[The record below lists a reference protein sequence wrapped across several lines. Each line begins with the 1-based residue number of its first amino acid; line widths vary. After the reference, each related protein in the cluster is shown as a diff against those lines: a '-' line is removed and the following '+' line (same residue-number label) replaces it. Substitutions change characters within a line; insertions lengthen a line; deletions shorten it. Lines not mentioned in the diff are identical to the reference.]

1 MSFMDIETPS
11 VLIDLNIV
19 EANID
24 KYQSYCNK
32 KGINLRPHIK
42 THKIPELANLQL
54 QAGAIGVT
62 CQKIS
67 EAEAMISEGGID
79 DILITFNIFGQ
90 KKLDRLRIL
99 SDKVKLSVVADNI
112 QCIKGLSD
120 TFKNQKSKLTVL
132 VECDTGAL
140 RCGVVTPREACK
152 LAKKISSLPGLSFGG
167 LMTYPPISQSEKIN
181 NFLRKAKDLIEAS
194 GIPVPIISI
203 GGSPNMWEVEKI
215 PLGTEYRIGT
225 YIYNDRSL
233 MERGTCLESDC
244 GLTVLATVISTPEPH
259 RAVIDAGSKVLTS
272 DLFGLKG
279 HGYIIG
285 FPKLSISNL
294 SEEHGCII
302 GTGETGLKIG
312 QKVRII
318 PNHACV
324 VSNMMDE
331 VMFIRGNTF
340 VKKQPVVARG
350 QVL

>member
-1 MSFMDIETPS
+1 MDIETPS

-67 EAEAMISEGGID
+67 EAEAMISEGGIN

-90 KKLDRLRIL
+90 KKLDHLRIL

-233 MERGTCLESDC
+233 IERGTCLKSDC
-244 GLTVLATVISTPEPH
+244 GLTILATVISTPEPH

-285 FPKLSISNL
+285 LSLIHIS
-294 SEEHGCII
+294 EP
-302 GTGETGLKIG
+302 T
-312 QKVRII
+312 R
-318 PNHACV
+318 PY
-324 VSNMMDE
+324 
-331 VMFIRGNTF
+331 
-340 VKKQPVVARG
+340 
-350 QVL
+350 

>member
-1 MSFMDIETPS
+1 MNLTEIETPS
-11 VLIDLNIV
+11 VLIDLDIV
-19 EANID
+19 ENNID

-54 QAGAIGVT
+54 KAGAIGVT

-99 SDKVKLSVVADNI
+99 SGQVKLSVVADNI
-112 QCIKGLSD
+112 QCIQGLSE
-120 TFKNQKSKLTVL
+120 TFKNEKSQLTVL

-140 RCGVVTPREACK
+140 RCGVVTPREACE

-181 NFLRKAKDLIEAS
+181 NFLGKAKDLIEAS
-194 GIPVPIISI
+194 GIPVPVISI

-233 MERGTCLESDC
+233 MERSNCLESDC
-244 GLTVLATVISTPEPH
+244 GLTILATVISTPEPH

-302 GTGETGLKIG
+302 GEGETGLKIG

-331 VMFIRGNTF
+331 VMFIRGDTF